1 MKLLFLNGERGL
13 FATRPYDVICF
24 PDKGSNI
31 TKPGLYECEIVKQK
45 EKFAFVDGVPVK
57 TRKADISEVVD
68 ISYIMNTT
76 VRCSRDYL
84 YIPRQNLP
92 LGRKIG
98 DSYIYMDSM
107 DMKLFYYTEGENK
120 VGISHDIYEID
131 STFAPKKNY
140 RASINDAFSDK
151 SSYEN
156 ILPIEDLMWYSIKDS
171 LVNIDDDLFNYAAA
185 TALGES
191 YDFIGLKAS
200 LSYELS
206 NVMVTRCG
214 KNLIEVSFNARNT
227 SIYTEGIVKNYFI
240 ILRSL
245 NKSEFCFLQIKDQSM
260 INSIQKNLPDTVIDK
275 KILTLDEVHD
285 FMRKNMIG
293 NLSTRTTDDFKES
306 DFFDTGYG
314 VLEYAIVHTNLDIFK
329 NKYDIPAFDA
339 FSLLILILHYKY
351 GDPDALNEFMKNF
364 RDVRDK
370 SLGYLNTIRKRIGK
384 NASSK
389 NMVEIKKL
397 SYDAI
402 LNLNI

>member
-1 MKLLFLNGERGL
+1 
-13 FATRPYDVICF
+13 
-24 PDKGSNI
+24 
-31 TKPGLYECEIVKQK
+31 
-45 EKFAFVDGVPVK
+45 
-57 TRKADISEVVD
+57 
-68 ISYIMNTT
+68 
-76 VRCSRDYL
+76 
-84 YIPRQNLP
+84 
-92 LGRKIG
+92 
-98 DSYIYMDSM
+98 
-107 DMKLFYYTEGENK
+107 
-120 VGISHDIYEID
+120 
-131 STFAPKKNY
+131 
-140 RASINDAFSDK
+140 
-151 SSYEN
+151 
-156 ILPIEDLMWYSIKDS
+156 
-171 LVNIDDDLFNYAAA
+171 
-185 TALGES
+185 
-191 YDFIGLKAS
+191 
-200 LSYELS
+200 
-206 NVMVTRCG
+206 
-214 KNLIEVSFNARNT
+214 
-227 SIYTEGIVKNYFI
+227 
-240 ILRSL
+240 
-245 NKSEFCFLQIKDQSM
+245 M

-293 NLSTRTTDDFKES
+293 NLTTRTTDDLKES

-370 SLGYLNTIRKRIGK
+370 SLGHLNTIRKRIGK